1 MFWDK
6 VAKLYDL
13 CEDLFNG
20 KVNLELC
27 REVEAMIDTTDD
39 VLECACGTGMISR
52 YIGEKCNR
60 LIATDCS
67 AAMLK
72 QARKK
77 CSGLSNVR
85 FREADIMHL
94 RYKDNAFDKVV
105 AGNVIHLLDNP
116 YGALKELE
124 RVCKKGG
131 KIIIPTYIL
140 AENKVGESIAVRLM
154 DKAGANF
161 KRQFSYRTYME
172 FFSDAG
178 YVDVKYSVID
188 GKMPCAIAVVTK

>member
-85 FREADIMHL
+85 FREADIMRL